1 MQRGKAFE
9 YRIVRLAENNG
20 LNAYR
25 VPLSGGA
32 REKGDVV
39 IAGGMRFECKY
50 RSKGLAFL
58 YRVLEEAERDGCVGV
73 FLSAYR
79 KEALVVLPA
88 AQFFALLRGKS
99 VEHAGTPEVLQKN

>member
-1 MQRGKAFE
+1 M
-9 YRIVRLAENNG
+9 
-20 LNAYR
+20 
-25 VPLSGGA
+25 PLSGGA

-39 IAGGMRFECKY
+39 IEGMRFECKY

-58 YRVLEEAERDGCVGV
+58 YRVLEEAERDGCVGI

-88 AQFFALLRGKS
+88 TQFFALLRGKS
-99 VEHAGTPEVLQKN
+99 VEHAGASEVLQEN